1 MLKILQVAL
10 MFTCNQATTRPLSIL
25 TFCLL
30 IFSPVAGATVQN
42 FSGIYEGN
50 TTSVRFN
57 CNASTDNGTFTEFD
71 IITFVQ
77 NGSRVTG
84 TVTNNNSTTTISG
97 SVTDSGQF
105 TATFTDNSGDS
116 GTVSGTFS
124 TTQLQFSATT
134 LTTNSNSG
142 CFSDISGTLTK
153 TSGGGS
159 VSSAAA
165 ITEQSSQVIRATT
178 TLISQHLAGAVASAF
193 SFTPAIGNKASASAD
208 QEQESPISFWGTSA
222 LSEIHEDS
230 GTVANFD
237 TDIYQ
242 FVGGFD
248 KKIGKFFVGS
258 ALTYVYAET
267 EQTGQDSSSHVFGI
281 TPYGAYQITDFMF
294 ISALAGYN
302 YTHITDEV
310 FNTDT
315 DVHDYILESDL
326 NFYKTFFNAII
337 VKSRIGTRFH
347 HTYVSSLSN
356 GLDASTDELIWLG
369 DFELG
374 YRFQNQLTT
383 YVGTYYEYFDRE
395 SSSFQIKEHDGILF
409 IRGGISYPLTNNLTL
424 GGTVQ
429 ADLTDEDTDI
439 ITGSINI
446 RLAM

>member
-1 MLKILQVAL
+1 
-10 MFTCNQATTRPLSIL
+10 
-25 TFCLL
+25 
-30 IFSPVAGATVQN
+30 
-42 FSGIYEGN
+42 
-50 TTSVRFN
+50 
-57 CNASTDNGTFTEFD
+57 
-71 IITFVQ
+71 
-77 NGSRVTG
+77 
-84 TVTNNNSTTTISG
+84 
-97 SVTDSGQF
+97 
-105 TATFTDNSGDS
+105 
-116 GTVSGTFS
+116 
-124 TTQLQFSATT
+124 
-134 LTTNSNSG
+134 
-142 CFSDISGTLTK
+142 
-153 TSGGGS
+153 
-159 VSSAAA
+159 
-165 ITEQSSQVIRATT
+165 
-178 TLISQHLAGAVASAF
+178 
-193 SFTPAIGNKASASAD
+193 
-208 QEQESPISFWGTSA
+208 
-222 LSEIHEDS
+222 
-230 GTVANFD
+230 
-237 TDIYQ
+237 
-242 FVGGFD
+242 
-248 KKIGKFFVGS
+248 
-258 ALTYVYAET
+258 
-267 EQTGQDSSSHVFGI
+267 
-281 TPYGAYQITDFMF
+281 MF